1 MIAKLLKVSK
11 YSKSKTDVKYFDLK
25 QSLTILFVLKTLKP
39 QRKLSSFL
47 KLISLEIKFNQRL
60 DVKLCFLRKSA
71 F

>member
-60 DVKLCFLRKSA
+60 DVKLFFLRKSA

>member
-25 QSLTILFVLKTLKP
+25 QSLTILFVLKTLKS

-60 DVKLCFLRKSA
+60 DVKLFFLRKSA